1 MTAWKAKRFWK
12 AAVAEPCDGG
22 FTVRLDARAVKT
34 PAKRPLVVPTLEM
47 ASAIAA
53 EWEAQQGLVRPLS
66 MPCTRAANSA
76 LDKVAVQFDE
86 VVGLLAAY
94 GDADL
99 ICYRATNPA
108 ELIAR
113 QAALWDPML
122 DWAASALNAP
132 LIATA
137 GVVHTPQS
145 PASLTR
151 LHAEV
156 AAQTPFHLAAFH
168 DMVAITGSL
177 VLALAVTR
185 QKLTL
190 QEAWDRSRVDE
201 RWQVEQWGQDDD
213 AARIEALKLQGLL
226 EAGRFYGLC
235 G

>member
-12 AAVAEPCDGG
+12 EAVAEPCDGG

-34 PAKRPLVVPTLEM
+34 PAKRLLVVPTFEM
-47 ASAIAA
+47 ASAIAV
-53 EWEAQQGLVRPLS
+53 EWDAQQGLVKPAS

-113 QAALWDPML
+113 QVASWDPLL
-122 DWAASALNAP
+122 DWAGSALGAP
-132 LIATA
+132 LKATS
-137 GVVHTPQS
+137 GVVHTPQH
-145 PASLTR
+145 PESLSR

-156 AAQTPFHLAAFH
+156 AALTPFHLAAFH
-168 DMVAITGSL
+168 DIVAITGSL

-185 QKLTL
+185 HKLTL
-190 QEAWDRSRVDE
+190 SEAWHLSRIDE

-213 AARIEALKLQGLL
+213 AERIEALKLQGLL